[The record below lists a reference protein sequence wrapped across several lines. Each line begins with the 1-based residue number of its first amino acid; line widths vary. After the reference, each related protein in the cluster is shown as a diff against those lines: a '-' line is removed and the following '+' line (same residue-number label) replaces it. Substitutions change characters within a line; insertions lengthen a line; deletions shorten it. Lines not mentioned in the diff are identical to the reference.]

1 MPRLGGC
8 ACTGGIPFEI
18 AGWGSSGVD
27 GGDGC
32 VDAFLTFSAFCCVGS
47 LVGAGRDD
55 EFGGL
60 KGVYLGA
67 DFHRMRHVE
76 GWWEKLLVGRRDVL
90 GSCGYIRRFFKLF
103 WIEFGA
109 DGMCGSWTTE
119 WHFERTDGVLWWSLG
134 GEVGQIPVG
143 NGGLL
148 GGAPILDDDF

>member
-1 MPRLGGC
+1 MGSC

-47 LVGAGRDD
+47 LVGSGRDD

-67 DFHRMRHVE
+67 DIHRMRHVVRILSA
-76 GWWEKLLVGRRDVL
+76 WCD
-90 GSCGYIRRFFKLF
+90 
-103 WIEFGA
+103 
-109 DGMCGSWTTE
+109 
-119 WHFERTDGVLWWSLG
+119 RTR
-134 GEVGQIPVG
+134 
-143 NGGLL
+143 
-148 GGAPILDDDF
+148 LDKM